1 MLPQARR
8 ALLAQKE
15 YTFLQDKEV
24 FHDSLHAKPWVGDQ
38 PIRKRWTAILR
49 KAGVRYRRPY
59 QTRHT
64 YASMMLTSGEQL
76 GWFSKQLGHKNANVT
91 TSIYAKWIETIDSD
105 SGNLIDEKFGD
116 GSSISKRGTELG
128 MLVKK

>member
-1 MLPQARR
+1 
-8 ALLAQKE
+8 
-15 YTFLQDKEV
+15 
-24 FHDSLHAKPWVGDQ
+24 
-38 PIRKRWTAILR
+38 
-49 KAGVRYRRPY
+49 
-59 QTRHT
+59 
-64 YASMMLTSGEQL
+64 MLTSGEQL

-116 GSSISKRGTELG
+116 GGSISKRGTELG